1 MCFFLIFHKKN
12 TQGTERKQHTHTSQ
26 NTRIHP
32 KTLQAHRPA
41 FADELDKLEG
51 ELRRYY
57 EVYVD
62 RFRNL
67 DFLEHDLDRF
77 HESELEELEE
87 YERKRNRNAERIRK
101 EQLKQVRL

>member
-1 MCFFLIFHKKN
+1 M
-12 TQGTERKQHTHTSQ
+12 R
-26 NTRIHP
+26 
-32 KTLQAHRPA
+32 QAHRPA

-57 EVYVD
+57 EVYID

-77 HESELEELEE
+77 HESEMEELEE
-87 YERKRNRNAERIRK
+87 YERKRNRNAERIRR
-101 EQLKQVRL
+101 EQLKQVKEL

>member
-1 MCFFLIFHKKN
+1 MFADFHCYTTKYLYYLTDGN
-12 TQGTERKQHTHTSQ
+12 T
-26 NTRIHP
+26 
-32 KTLQAHRPA
+32 QAHRPA

-77 HESELEELEE
+77 HLSEMEELEE

-101 EQLKQVRL
+101 EQLKQVGCVGVLFEF